1 MCFLVS
7 AHNTY
12 FKAKVPLICNCNL
25 YQPVEAQHKTR
36 DKNAEDADRTMCD
49 FSCVLFPRLVGF
61 HTSLCTNSSKP
72 LLCCNSYAFM
82 CLVGWLQQHL
92 PCLCC
97 TFVVKPINGFMISEQ
112 QRADPELRSLFDFL
126 QGHTTV
132 VPKAFARGL
141 SSFCLRS
148 NVLYK
153 RNFASSG
160 SNYLL
165 VVPSTK
171 CNMAAE
177 PMTNDG

>member
-1 MCFLVS
+1 MTVHRCSPSFIFFFIFFCVSSRTYIFYLFSQSGQFVYKWDTNVTMCFLVS

-97 TFVVKPINGFMISEQ
+97 TFVVKPINGFMILTAPPPTS
-112 QRADPELRSLFDFL
+112 RIA
-126 QGHTTV
+126 V
-132 VPKAFARGL
+132 VD
-141 SSFCLRS
+141 
-148 NVLYK
+148 
-153 RNFASSG
+153 
-160 SNYLL
+160 
-165 VVPSTK
+165 
-171 CNMAAE
+171 AE
-177 PMTNDG
+177 IKIWVIRIC